1 MNQPEDVHRRLRR
14 LVHLLTR
21 KATSLTEI
29 FVEFGNYIGGDLDS
43 DNESDV
49 SISPAAPSSSVPGP
63 SAGPSASYAPLEGF
77 DDEDEAM
84 EDEEPGMAMQLHG
97 VDGSTGQQVV
107 LHEDKKYY
115 ATAEETYGPD
125 VEALVQEED
134 LQPLSEPIVQPIKQ
148 KSFTVQEKGLPETRF
163 DRKYVSL
170 LGFRRLLTY

>member
-1 MNQPEDVHRRLRR
+1 MYFS
-14 LVHLLTR
+14 TR
-21 KATSLTEI
+21 KATSLTES

-49 SISPAAPSSSVPGP
+49 SIPLAAPSPSAPGP

-84 EDEEPGMAMQLHG
+84 EDEEPEMAMQLHG

-148 KSFTVQEKGLPETRF
+148 KSFIVQEKGLPETRF

-170 LGFRRLLTY
+170 LGLRRLLTY